1 MILPEGLQLIEA
13 DGALTLTDGKMSMQ
27 GDFTKMIPRIK
38 KGIVGTELLVRAA
51 RLKDMSGSPSLIDAT
66 AGMGEDSLLLAA
78 AGFSVTMCEYNEVI
92 AALLKDTLRRAL
104 SVPEL
109 NAPVSRMKVF
119 EGDSI
124 GYLKGLSARESACAT
139 ISGGDALP
147 GSRPF
152 SSPDVI
158 YLDPMFPER
167 TKNAMIKKK
176 FQLLQ
181 QLELPCSNENE
192 LLDAAMAAHPHKIVI
207 KRPVK
212 GPYLAGIRPSYSIAG
227 KAVRYDCLLIT

>member
-1 MILPEGLQLIEA
+1 MTLPDGLELVMTDEG
-13 DGALTLTDGKMSMQ
+13 LTLTDGKMSMC
-27 GDFTKMIPRIK
+27 GDLTRMIPRIK
-38 KGIVGTELLVRAA
+38 KGIIGTELLVRAA
-51 RLKDMSGSPSLIDAT
+51 RLKDMSGMPVLIDAT

-78 AGFSVTMCEYNEVI
+78 AGFNVTLCEYNPVI
-92 AALLKDTLRRAL
+92 AALLKDTLRRAS
-104 SVPEL
+104 SVPDL
-109 NAPVSRMKVF
+109 SQAVSRMTVF

-124 GYLKGLSARESACAT
+124 GYLRSLCDRQDRLHKSYDTAP
-139 ISGGDALP
+139 ISNEELP
-147 GSRPF
+147 R
-152 SSPDVI
+152 PDVI

-212 GPYLAGIRPSYSIAG
+212 GPYLAGIKPAYSISG
-227 KAVRYDCLLIT
+227 KAVRYDCLLLT